1 MIFSRSFENPK
12 YFEKPAEVSSF
23 SFFTFCNSN
32 DTLTPPR
39 PTITHREG
47 EQMAK
52 GVKRGVKQSEEAID
66 SSIPSSD
73 SKQSSRSKKSKT
85 SPSAAA
91 ADDDTRLIGK
101 PITTDEAID
110 SSVPSSDSKPS
121 SCSKKPKTTRVA
133 AADDDTRFIGKP
145 VPADQ
150 AREKW
155 PHRYESKSRVK
166 AIAPSNGEAD
176 GKEIIQAKCHYTKAV
191 IDGVTFDLYDDA
203 FVKAEEGHPD
213 FIARIVEMFETV
225 DKKLY
230 CSAQWFFRA
239 EDTVIKSQ
247 AHLID
252 KRRVFYSEMK
262 DDNPLDS
269 ILSKV
274 KIVQLPPNVGFS
286 EKKKALLSYDLYYD
300 MQYSMPVTFTTLQK
314 ESSITKSDE
323 SSVISGD
330 NSSNGVVEKKKNN
343 KISKPTKIHESKE
356 CEMTLLDLYAG
367 CGGMSTGLCY
377 GTNISGVK
385 LVTKWA
391 VDINQHA
398 CESLKLNHT
407 ETHVRNEAA
416 EDFLSLIK
424 EWEKLCKDFHLLGSH
439 RDENSQNTNM
449 KSEESD
455 SEENEEKP
463 NPSDDEFEVGKLL
476 AVCYGDPNKVNDK
489 KLHFKVRWKGY
500 GPSYDTWEPFDGL
513 SNCMDSIKEFVSK
526 GYQSRLLPLPGDA
539 DFICGGPPCQG
550 ISGHNRFRNY
560 TDPLKDP
567 KNHQL
572 VVYMDI
578 IDFLKPKFVLMEN
591 VCDIVKF
598 ADGILGFY
606 AVGRLVSMNY
616 QTRLGIM
623 AAGSYGVPQ
632 CRLRVFLWGANTMM
646 NLPQFPLP
654 THEVVG
660 RGVVPVEFKDC
671 IVGSDVDKSTKLEKS
686 ILLGDAISD
695 LPEVTNHNGQDEME
709 YGGAPKTSYQ
719 KYIRM
724 RKQALGKDSL
734 KRKMLYDHRP
744 LELNEDDYARVCQ
757 IPKIKGANFRNL
769 PGVKVGTNNKVEW
782 DLSVER
788 VMLPSG
794 KPLVPNYA
802 MTFVGGTSKKPF
814 GRLGMDDVVKTV
826 VGRAEP
832 HNQALLHPNQ
842 DRVLTIRENARLQ
855 GFPDHYKL
863 SGPVKERYL
872 QIGNAVA
879 FSVSTALGYALGKA
893 VKGVCGSQPLTLPVK
908 FPDCLDQLS
917 SVNQVSQESE

>member
-1 MIFSRSFENPK
+1 
-12 YFEKPAEVSSF
+12 
-23 SFFTFCNSN
+23 
-32 DTLTPPR
+32 
-39 PTITHREG
+39 
-47 EQMAK
+47 MAK
-52 GVKRGVKQSEEAID
+52 GIKRDLKQSDEAID
-66 SSIPSSD
+66 SSVPSSDSKQASRSKKSKTSPAAAAAVDDDTCFTEKPVLADETIVSAEPSSD

-85 SPSAAA
+85 SPAAA
-91 ADDDTRLIGK
+91 AD
-101 PITTDEAID
+101 E
-110 SSVPSSDSKPS
+110 
-121 SCSKKPKTTRVA
+121 
-133 AADDDTRFIGKP
+133 DTRFIGKP
-145 VPADQ
+145 VPADE
-150 AREKW
+150 ARKRW
-155 PHRYESKSRVK
+155 PHRYESKNRVK
-166 AIAPSNGEAD
+166 VIASSNGELD
-176 GKEIIQAKCHYTKAV
+176 ENVIIQAKCHYTKAV

-213 FIARIVEMFETV
+213 FIARIVEMFETI
-225 DKKLY
+225 DKELY
-230 CSAQWFFRA
+230 WSAQWFFRA

-269 ILSKV
+269 IVSKV
-274 KIVQLPPNVGFS
+274 KIVQLPPNVDIA
-286 EKKKALLSYDLYYD
+286 EKEKALSSFDLYYD
-300 MQYSMPVTFTTLQK
+300 MQYSKPVTFTTLHK
-314 ESSITKSDE
+314 ENSITKSDE
-323 SSVISGD
+323 SSLISND
-330 NSSNGVVEKKKNN
+330 STSNGVVEKKSN
-343 KISKPTKIHESKE
+343 KIAKKTKINESQDSQ
-356 CEMTLLDLYAG
+356 MTLLDLYAG

-391 VDINQHA
+391 VDINPHA
-398 CESLKLNHT
+398 CESLKINHT

-416 EDFLSLIK
+416 EDFLCLIK
-424 EWEKLCKDFHLLGSH
+424 EWEIFCKDFGLLGSY
-439 RDENSQNTNM
+439 RDENTNM
-449 KSEESD
+449 KSEEESD

-476 AVCYGDPNKVNDK
+476 AVCYGDPNKVNKK

-500 GPSYDTWEPFDGL
+500 GPSYDTWEPFVGL

-526 GYQSRLLPLPGDA
+526 GYQSRLLPLPGDV

-578 IDFLKPKFVLMEN
+578 IEFLKPKFVLMEN

-671 IVGSDVDKSTKLEKS
+671 IVGSDTDKSLKLEKS

-695 LPEVTNHNGQDEME
+695 LPEVTNYNGKDEME
-709 YGGAPKTSYQ
+709 YTGAPRTSYQ
-719 KYIRM
+719 KFIRM
-724 RKQALGKDSL
+724 RKQALGKDSS
-734 KRKMLYDHRP
+734 KKKMLYDHRP

-757 IPKIKGANFRNL
+757 IPKIKGANFRDL
-769 PGVKVGTNNKVEW
+769 PGVKVGKNNKVEW
-782 DLSVER
+782 DLSIER

-832 HNQALLHPNQ
+832 HNQVLLHPNQ

-863 SGPVKERYL
+863 CGPVKERYL

-893 VKGVCGSQPLTLPVK
+893 VKGVCSSQPLTLSVK
-908 FPDCLDQLS
+908 FPDCLGQLS
-917 SVNQVSQESE
+917 SLESQESE

>member
-1 MIFSRSFENPK
+1 
-12 YFEKPAEVSSF
+12 
-23 SFFTFCNSN
+23 
-32 DTLTPPR
+32 
-39 PTITHREG
+39 
-47 EQMAK
+47 MAK
-52 GVKRGVKQSEEAID
+52 RVKRDLKQSE
-66 SSIPSSD
+66 
-73 SKQSSRSKKSKT
+73 
-85 SPSAAA
+85 
-91 ADDDTRLIGK
+91 
-101 PITTDEAID
+101 EAID
-110 SSVPSSDSKPS
+110 SSVPSSDSKS
-121 SCSKKPKTTRVA
+121 SPPSKKSKTSPAAA
-133 AADDDTRFIGKP
+133 AADDDARFIGKP

-150 AREKW
+150 ARAKW
-155 PHRYESKSRVK
+155 PHRYESKNKVK
-166 AIAPSNGEAD
+166 VIASSNGELD

-191 IDGVTFDLYDDA
+191 VDGIAFDLNDDA
-203 FVKAEEGHPD
+203 FVKAEEGKPD

-225 DKKLY
+225 DRELY

-252 KRRVFYSEMK
+252 KRRVFYSDMK

-269 ILSKV
+269 IVSKV
-274 KIVQLPPNVGFS
+274 KIVQLSPNVDLA
-286 EKKKALLSYDLYYD
+286 EKEKALSSFDLYYD
-300 MQYSMPVTFTTLQK
+300 MKYSMPVTFTTLHTEK
-314 ESSITKSDE
+314 SITESDE

-330 NSSNGVVEKKKNN
+330 ASSDGVVEKSNKKA
-343 KISKPTKIHESKE
+343 KSTEVKE
-356 CEMTLLDLYAG
+356 CVESQMTLLDLYSG
-367 CGGMSTGLCY
+367 CGAMSTGLCH
-377 GTNISGVK
+377 GTNMSGVK

-391 VDINQHA
+391 VDINKHA

-407 ETHVRNEAA
+407 ETEVRNEAA
-416 EDFLSLIK
+416 EDFLSLLK
-424 EWEKLCKDFHLLGSH
+424 EWKNLCKEFCLLGSQH
-439 RDENSQNTNM
+439 AEDTSI

-455 SEENEEKP
+455 SQEKEGNP
-463 NPSDDEFEVGKLL
+463 DPSDGEFEVGKLL
-476 AVCYGDPNKVNDK
+476 AVCYGDPNKVNNK
-489 KLHFKVRWKGY
+489 KLHFKVFYFPIVVEVRWKGY

-513 SNCMDSIKEFVSK
+513 SNCTDAMKEFVSR
-526 GYQSRLLPLPGDA
+526 GYQSRILPLPGDV

-578 IDFLKPKFVLMEN
+578 IEFLKPKFVLMEN

-598 ADGILGFY
+598 ADGILGY
-606 AVGRLVSMNY
+606 HAVGRLVSMNY
-616 QTRLGIM
+616 QTRMGIM
-623 AAGSYGVPQ
+623 AAGSYG
-632 CRLRVFLWGANTMM
+632 
-646 NLPQFPLP
+646 
-654 THEVVG
+654 
-660 RGVVPVEFKDC
+660 DC
-671 IVGSDVDKSTKLEKS
+671 IVGSDNDKSYKLEKS

-695 LPEVTNHNGQDEME
+695 LPEVTNNNGKDEME
-709 YGGAPKTSYQ
+709 YAGAPRTSFQ

-724 RKQALGKDSL
+724 RKQAVAKDAS

-769 PGVKVGTNNKVEW
+769 PGVMVGKNNKVEW
-782 DLSVER
+782 DPSVER

-802 MTFVGGTSKKPF
+802 MTFVRGTSRKPF
-814 GRLGMDDVVKTV
+814 GRLSMDDIVTTV

-832 HNQALLHPNQ
+832 HNQVLLHPNQ

-872 QIGNAVA
+872 QIGNAVS
-879 FSVSTALGYALGKA
+879 FSVSTALGYTLAKA
-893 VKGVCGSQPLTLPVK
+893 VQGVCTSKPLTLPIK
-908 FPDCLDQLS
+908 FPDCLGQS
-917 SVNQVSQESE
+917 TVKQAPQESE

>member
-1 MIFSRSFENPK
+1 
-12 YFEKPAEVSSF
+12 
-23 SFFTFCNSN
+23 
-32 DTLTPPR
+32 
-39 PTITHREG
+39 
-47 EQMAK
+47 MAK
-52 GVKRGVKQSEEAID
+52 GVKRDMKQSEEAID
-66 SSIPSSD
+66 SSVPTSD
-73 SKQSSRSKKSKT
+73 SKQSPPSKKSKVSSAT
-85 SPSAAA
+85 AAA
-91 ADDDTRLIGK
+91 
-101 PITTDEAID
+101 E
-110 SSVPSSDSKPS
+110 
-121 SCSKKPKTTRVA
+121 
-133 AADDDTRFIGKP
+133 DDTRFTGKP

-155 PHRYESKSRVK
+155 PHRYQSKSRVV
-166 AIAPSNGEAD
+166 IASSNGELN

-191 IDGVTFDLYDDA
+191 VDGVAFDLYDDA

-225 DKKLY
+225 DKELY

-274 KIVQLPPNVGFS
+274 KIVQLPPNVDLA
-286 EKKKALLSYDLYYD
+286 EKEKALSSYDLYYD
-300 MQYSMPVTFTTLQK
+300 MQYSMPVTFTTLHK
-314 ESSITKSDE
+314 ESLITESDE
-323 SSVISGD
+323 SSVISD
-330 NSSNGVVEKKKNN
+330 DDCLNVVVEKTNKKYAN
-343 KISKPTKIHESKE
+343 KTKINKSEES
-356 CEMTLLDLYAG
+356 EMTLLDLYAG

-391 VDINQHA
+391 VDINPHA

-424 EWEKLCKDFHLLGSH
+424 EWEKLCKEFKLLGLN
-439 RDENSQNTNM
+439 RDKNTNM

-463 NPSDDEFEVGKLL
+463 NPNDDEFEVGKLL
-476 AVCYGDPNKVNDK
+476 AVCFGDPNKVNAK

-513 SNCMDSIKEFVSK
+513 SNCTDSIKEFVTK
-526 GYQSRLLPLPGDA
+526 GYQSRLLPLPGDV

-578 IDFLKPKFVLMEN
+578 IEFLKPKFVLMEN

-671 IVGSDVDKSTKLEKS
+671 IVGSDIDNLSKLEKS

-695 LPEVTNHNGQDEME
+695 LPEVTNYNGKDEME
-709 YGGAPKTSYQ
+709 YEGGPRTSYQ

-724 RKQALGKDSL
+724 RKQAFGKDSL

-769 PGVKVGTNNKVEW
+769 PGVKVGKNNKVEW

-855 GFPDHYKL
+855 GFPDHYKFC
-863 SGPVKERYL
+863 GPVKERYL

-879 FSVSTALGYALGKA
+879 FSVSTALGYGLGKA
-893 VKGVCGSQPLTLPVK
+893 VKGVCSSQPLTLPVK
-908 FPDCLDQLS
+908 FPDCLGQLS
-917 SVNQVSQESE
+917 LVSEELE